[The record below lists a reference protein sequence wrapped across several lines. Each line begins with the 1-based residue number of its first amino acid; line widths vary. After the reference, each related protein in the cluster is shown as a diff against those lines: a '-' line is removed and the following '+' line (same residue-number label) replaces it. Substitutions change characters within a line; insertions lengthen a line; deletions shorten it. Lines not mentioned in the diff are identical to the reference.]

1 MGYLD
6 NTTILI
12 DAILTNKGRELLSK
26 GTQSFKITKF
36 ALSDDE
42 IDYKLW
48 NPNHNL
54 GSDYYGEAIENLPIL
69 EASSNETQ
77 VMKYKLVTLAAG
89 VTQMSVM
96 VVGPKSVELG
106 SAQTYIV
113 APSITNNPTANSV
126 YGYTAILSPTS
137 TRISMRVSPGYEL
150 TNTFTYQGTDDEASG
165 NGQSVV
171 LSGKRF
177 ELKTSSNLV
186 GTAIFTLTIIAN
198 ETGNSETIVINTIGT
213 TITEE
218 A

>member
-12 DAILTNKGRELLSK
+12 DAILTNKGRELLAN

-54 GSDYYGEAIENLPIL
+54 GSDYYGEAIENLPVL
-69 EASSNETQ
+69 EASPNENQ
-77 VMKYKLVTLAAG
+77 VMKFKLVSLSSG

-96 VVGPKSVELG
+96 SVGPNEVTLG
-106 SAQTYIV
+106 PSQVYVVT
-113 APSITNNPTANSV
+113 PSIINDPAANSV
-126 YGYTAILSPTS
+126 YGYTAILSPYS
-137 TRISMRVSPGYEL
+137 PKISMRVSPGYEL
-150 TNTFTYQGTDDEASG
+150 QNDFRYQNNVNDPNRSII
-165 NGQSVV
+165 

-177 ELKTSSNLV
+177 EIKMADKLV
-186 GTAIFTLTIIAN
+186 GTSVFTLTIVAN
-198 ETGNSETIVINTIGT
+198 ETGNTETIVITAVGET
-213 TITEE
+213 V
-218 A
+218 